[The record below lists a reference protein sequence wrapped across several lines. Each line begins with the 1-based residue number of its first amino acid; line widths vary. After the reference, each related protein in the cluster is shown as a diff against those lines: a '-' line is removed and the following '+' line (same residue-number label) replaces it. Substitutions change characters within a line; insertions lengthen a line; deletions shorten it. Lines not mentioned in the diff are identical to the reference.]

1 MTVFVFIINLGII
14 ITNVKNNDISIKSP
28 ITNNIYHVEGS
39 NVNDWI
45 SKEINRKSV
54 IIDNIGNP
62 PIINENNNNLSWALL
77 SNIKNDSM
85 LFEVPT
91 SYANNVWKFIISL
104 AIIKKMN
111 DLIIVVKNM

>member
-1 MTVFVFIINLGII
+1 M
-14 ITNVKNNDISIKSP
+14 SIKSP
-28 ITNNIYHVEGS
+28 IINNIYPVEGS

-45 SKEINRKSV
+45 SKEINLKPV
-54 IIDNIGNP
+54 ISDNIGIP

-77 SNIKNDSM
+77 SNKKNDRI

-104 AIIKKMN
+104 AIIKKIN